1 MAFILLWRFDPGAVN
16 VRTGAMLAER
26 SYSVTVK
33 HQEVLLCLLYF
44 LCIQKRHDVIIN
56 LCVFIWEESFH
67 ARNTAYAGVKTS
79 FPTDGKEGQRARQMV
94 TGQLGN
100 ISLFTKSVSFQLP
113 SFSYLGL
120 HVCIIP
126 KYHFG
131 SAINA
136 PPSSWCL
143 LKMTPT
149 LLTHQ
154 SSVLTRLVAS
164 SLSLP
169 TDSQFLHLFYLLSIV
184 QFCLLT
190 DLPFDQT
197 KLETERHVSSRSLF
211 LQYKNWFS
219 KLDRKQTKT
228 APHI

>member
-1 MAFILLWRFDPGAVN
+1 M
-16 VRTGAMLAER
+16 RTGAMLAER

-44 LCIQKRHDVIIN
+44 LFIQKRHDVIIN

-136 PPSSWCL
+136 PPSS
-143 LKMTPT
+143 
-149 LLTHQ
+149 
-154 SSVLTRLVAS
+154 
-164 SLSLP
+164 
-169 TDSQFLHLFYLLSIV
+169 
-184 QFCLLT
+184 
-190 DLPFDQT
+190 
-197 KLETERHVSSRSLF
+197 
-211 LQYKNWFS
+211 
-219 KLDRKQTKT
+219 
-228 APHI
+228 